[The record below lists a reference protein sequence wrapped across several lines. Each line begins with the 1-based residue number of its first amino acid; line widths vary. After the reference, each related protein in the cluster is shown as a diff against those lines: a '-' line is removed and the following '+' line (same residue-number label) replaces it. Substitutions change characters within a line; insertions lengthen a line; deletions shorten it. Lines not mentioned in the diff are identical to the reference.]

1 MKILLICSLPFALAH
16 GGMQTQIE
24 TSEKLPSLVAAVGR
38 PLHFS
43 GKLKSAALCR
53 EAATPVLQR
62 SQTEQTQAASQAIG
76 LEVKPLRWW
85 NDRQGDNQIHCFGAA
100 RNI

>member
-1 MKILLICSLPFALAH
+1 MDRLQLQFQLSLIPVPLFRTMKILLICSLPFALAH

-62 SQTEQTQAASQAIG
+62 S
-76 LEVKPLRWW
+76 
-85 NDRQGDNQIHCFGAA
+85 
-100 RNI
+100 